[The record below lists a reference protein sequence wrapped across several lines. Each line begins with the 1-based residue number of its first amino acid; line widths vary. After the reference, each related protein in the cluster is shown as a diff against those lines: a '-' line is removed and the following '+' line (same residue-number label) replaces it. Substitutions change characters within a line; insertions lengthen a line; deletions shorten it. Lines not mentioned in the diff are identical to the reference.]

1 MLVLGGTYH
10 KIGVGGGWGS
20 TTTFCQKTICY
31 CFYSNQ
37 KPSKRVKHN
46 KTLTGVQS
54 CLRVMKGRLSNWFCV
69 QTLNFVKLLELLENK
84 LPGGGGVQG
93 GGFFEILP
101 KLTTFFDVTQSKFFL
116 PARTSQRC
124 AGQWCVFLK
133 KKTHFS
139 YTYLQEPFCV
149 FVAKQKVYRCTW
161 NILCSQVDFFLCMK
175 VKRKSSQSS
184 CRHALYP
191 VSKTYEKSHI
201 SFNILVEK

>member
-1 MLVLGGTYH
+1 
-10 KIGVGGGWGS
+10 
-20 TTTFCQKTICY
+20 
-31 CFYSNQ
+31 
-37 KPSKRVKHN
+37 
-46 KTLTGVQS
+46 
-54 CLRVMKGRLSNWFCV
+54 MKGRLSNWFCV

-84 LPGGGGVQG
+84 LPGGGACKGVGSLKFYPNWPLFLTWPSQNFSCLQELVKDAQVSDA
-93 GGFFEILP
+93 FF
-101 KLTTFFDVTQSKFFL
+101 
-116 PARTSQRC
+116 
-124 AGQWCVFLK
+124 WK